1 MHKRVLNVL
10 AISIRRAYR
19 FFERN
24 SKLQHWSNS
33 DTLKNTTNQLKE
45 QKKPFFL
52 AQICV
57 FLAQICVF
65 LAQICGNRLSIWC
78 ARCCCCAFAAIL
90 PSSLDS
96 IGLN

>member
-19 FFERN
+19 VFERN
-24 SKLQHWSNS
+24 SKLHHWSNS
-33 DTLKNTTNQLKE
+33 DTLKNTTNQLKK
-45 QKKPFFL
+45 QKKTFFLAEICVSL

-57 FLAQICVF
+57 FLAQV
-65 LAQICGNRLSIWC
+65 CGNRLSIWC

-96 IGLN
+96 IGFN

>member
-10 AISIRRAYR
+10 AISISRAYR
-19 FFERN
+19 VFESN
-24 SKLQHWSNS
+24 SKLHHWSNS
-33 DTLKNTTNQLKE
+33 DGLEDTTNLSKK

-52 AQICV
+52 APICVFLAQNCV
-57 FLAQICVF
+57 FLAQICV
-65 LAQICGNRLSIWC
+65 NRLSIWC

-96 IGLN
+96 IGFN